1 MPPETH
7 SPGQNQNQPLR
18 PEFSPVDDIV
28 EIGNRF
34 YILATSSLGG
44 AGEQV
49 LKHGE
54 SFALFDRFGDVKP
67 IGMGEEGFYHNGT
80 RHLSSLLL
88 RIGGERPLLLGS
100 TAQRDNSRLSVDLTN
115 PDMTLHGM
123 ALPHG
128 SLHVARSKVLW
139 DGACHERMVIRNFAL
154 SPVRF
159 TVSVHFGA
167 DFADIFEVRGM
178 RREQRGTM
186 RPALV
191 VADGVTLGYDG
202 LDGVRRQTCI
212 GFEPPP
218 AAVDAGSARFDL
230 ELPSGAATTLEVAIS
245 TQTDDERPEATG
257 YGAVLG
263 RLREAQQEFRHV
275 SAAVSSSSDLFNDW
289 IDRGMADLVMM
300 TSETDHGPY
309 PYAGVPWFS
318 TVFGRDGLIAARQ
331 ALWAMPSLAR
341 GVLAYLAATQADEDD
356 PAREAQPGKII
367 HEVRR
372 GEMAATGEIPFA
384 RYYGTHD
391 ATPLFV
397 WLAADYHRR
406 TDDTAFIGSIWP
418 NIERAL
424 TWMDGLADHDGDGF
438 LDYLRRTPIGLSQQG
453 WKDSNDSVFHADG
466 SLAAGPTAL
475 CEIQGYAFAAKRGAA
490 DLADAL
496 GMADRGVTL
505 RAEAEALRQRFEEAF
520 WLEELGTYAI
530 ALDGDNRPCRVRT
543 SNPGHCLMTGIAS
556 PERAARVA
564 EGLMSDASFSGWGVR
579 TLAAGEPRYNPM
591 SYHNGSIWPHDNGMV
606 ALGLARYG
614 FKDEAVRIMAGLLEA
629 SSHFDLARLPELF
642 CGFSRRDDEAPTMYP
657 VACSP
662 QAWAAGAPL
671 MLLEAC
677 IGIRI
682 DAQARTIRFERGALP
697 LGIDRLKLENL
708 AVGDARVELMLER
721 HRHGIGVNVL
731 AGETDVEIINVK

>member
-1 MPPETH
+1 MPPQT
-7 SPGQNQNQPLR
+7 SSSSRSQPLR
-18 PEFSPVDDIV
+18 HEASPVDDIV

-34 YILATSSLGG
+34 YILATSSLGDG
-44 AGEQV
+44 GEQV

-88 RIGGERPLLLGS
+88 RIGSERPLLLGS
-100 TAQRDNSRLSVDLTN
+100 TAKRDNSRLSVDLTN
-115 PDMTLHGM
+115 SDLTLGGTVL
-123 ALPHG
+123 AHG

-139 DGACHERMVIRNFAL
+139 DGVCHERIVIRNFAL
-154 SPVRF
+154 TPVEIS
-159 TVSVHFGA
+159 VSVHFGA
-167 DFADIFEVRGM
+167 DFADIFEVRGV
-178 RREQRGTM
+178 RRERRGTL
-186 RPALV
+186 RAPEV
-191 VADGVTLGYDG
+191 SGDEITFGYDG
-202 LDGVRRQTCI
+202 LDAVQRRTRI
-212 GFEPPP
+212 GFDPAP
-218 AAVDAGSARFDL
+218 AAVDAGSVRYDL
-230 ELPSGAATTLEVAIS
+230 ELAPGAETTLEMAIS
-245 TQTDDERPEATG
+245 AETDDEHREQAG
-257 YGAVLG
+257 YGTVLG
-263 RLREAQQEFRHV
+263 RLRDALRESRGAG
-275 SAAVSSSSDLFNDW
+275 ATVSSSSDLFNDW
-289 IDRGMADLVMM
+289 IDRGVADLVMM

-318 TVFGRDGLIAARQ
+318 TVFGRDGIIAARQ

-341 GVLAYLAATQADEDD
+341 GVLGYLAATQADEDD

-397 WLAADYHRR
+397 WLAADYHQR
-406 TDDTAFIGSIWP
+406 TDDTAFIQSIWP
-418 NIERAL
+418 SIEAAIA
-424 TWMDGLADHDGDGF
+424 WMDGPADADGDGF
-438 LDYLRRTPIGLSQQG
+438 LDYLRRTPIGLAQQG
-453 WKDSNDSVFHADG
+453 WKDSSDSIFHADG
-466 SLAAGPTAL
+466 TLADGPTAL

-490 DLADAL
+490 ELAEAL
-496 GMADRGVTL
+496 DMPERAEAL
-505 RAEAEALRQRFEEAF
+505 RTEAEALRQRFEDAF

-530 ALDGDNRPCRVRT
+530 ALDGNNRPCRVRS

-564 EGLMSDASFSGWGVR
+564 ESLMSDASFSGWGIR

-614 FKDEAVRIMAGLLEA
+614 FKDDAVRIMSGLLEA
-629 SSHFDLARLPELF
+629 SRHFDLARLPELF
-642 CGFSRRDDEAPTMYP
+642 CGFSRRDGEAPTLYP

-677 IGIRI
+677 LGLRI
-682 DAQARTIRFERGALP
+682 DARSRTIRFERGALP
-697 LGIDRLKLENL
+697 VGIDRVKLENL
-708 AVGDARVELMLER
+708 SVGDARVGVMLER
-721 HRHGIGVNVL
+721 HRNGIGVNVL
-731 AGETDVEIINVK
+731 AGETDVEIVNVR

>member
-1 MPPETH
+1 MPQDRP
-7 SPGQNQNQPLR
+7 SPGRGQPPPR
-18 PEFSPVDDIV
+18 DSSPVDDIV

-54 SFALFDRFGDVKP
+54 SFALFDRYGDVKP
-67 IGMGEEGFYHNGT
+67 IGLGEEGFFHNGT
-80 RHLSSLLL
+80 RHLSSFLL
-88 RIGGERPLLLGS
+88 RIGAERPLLLGS

-115 PDMTLHGM
+115 PDMSLGST

-154 SPVRF
+154 VPVDISI
-159 TVSVHFGA
+159 SVHFGA
-167 DFADIFEVRGM
+167 DFADIFEVRGVP
-178 RREQRGTM
+178 RERRGTIRAPEVM
-186 RPALV
+186 
-191 VADGVTLGYDG
+191 ADGVTLGYDG
-202 LDGVRRQTCI
+202 LDGVRRRTRI
-212 GFEPPP
+212 RFEPPP
-218 AAVDAGSARFDL
+218 AAVEAGSARFDL
-230 ELPSGAATTLEVAIS
+230 MLGSGAATTLEVAIS
-245 TQTDDERPEATG
+245 AEPDGEQALVDG
-257 YGAVLG
+257 YPAVLR
-263 RLREAQQEFRHV
+263 RLREAQQHARDA
-275 SAAVSSSSDLFNDW
+275 SAAVISSSDLFNDW

-300 TSETDHGPY
+300 TSETPHGPY

-331 ALWAMPSLAR
+331 ALWSTPSLAR
-341 GVLAYLAATQADEDD
+341 GVLGYLAATQADEDD
-356 PAREAQPGKII
+356 PAREAQPGKIL
-367 HEVRR
+367 HEMRR
-372 GEMAATGEIPFA
+372 GEMAAAGEIPFA

-424 TWMDGLADHDGDGF
+424 AWMDGPADHDGDGF
-438 LDYLRRTPIGLSQQG
+438 LDYLRRTPIGLAQQG
-453 WKDSNDSVFHADG
+453 WKDSNDSIFHADG
-466 SLAAGPTAL
+466 TLADGPTAL

-490 DLADAL
+490 ELADAL
-496 GMADRGVTL
+496 AMPERAATL
-505 RAEAEALRQRFEEAF
+505 RFEADELRQRFEEAF
-520 WLEELGTYAI
+520 WLEDLETYAI
-530 ALDGDNRPCRVRT
+530 ALDGDNRPCRVRS

-556 PERAARVA
+556 QERAALVA
-564 EGLMSDASFSGWGVR
+564 AGLMSDASFSGWGVR
-579 TLAAGEPRYNPM
+579 TLAAGEARYNPM

-606 ALGLARYG
+606 ALGLSRYG
-614 FKDEAVRIMAGLLEA
+614 FKDEAVRIMTGLLEA
-629 SSHFDLARLPELF
+629 SRHFDLARLPELF
-642 CGFSRRDDEAPTMYP
+642 CGFSRRDGEAPTLYP

-682 DAQARTIRFERGALP
+682 DARARTIRFEGGALP
-697 LGIDRLKLENL
+697 VGIDRLRIENL
-708 AVGDARVELMLER
+708 AVGDSRVDLMLER

-731 AGETDVEIINVK
+731 AGETDVQIVNVK

>member
-1 MPPETH
+1 MSPQTPPS
-7 SPGQNQNQPLR
+7 SPSQSPR
-18 PEFSPVDDIV
+18 PDSSPVDDIV

-67 IGMGEEGFYHNGT
+67 IGLGEEGFYHNGT

-88 RIGGERPLLLGS
+88 RIGVERPLLLGS

-115 PDMTLHGM
+115 PDLTLGPT

-139 DGACHERMVIRNFAL
+139 DGACYERMVIRNFAL
-154 SPVRF
+154 AKVEIS
-159 TVSVHFGA
+159 VSVHFGA

-178 RREQRGTM
+178 RRERRGTV
-186 RPALV
+186 RPPEVSGNA
-191 VADGVTLGYDG
+191 VTLGYDG
-202 LDGVRRQTCI
+202 LDGVRRRTRI
-212 GFEPPP
+212 RFEPAP
-218 AAVDAGSARFDL
+218 AAVDAASVRYDL
-230 ELPSGAATTLEVAIS
+230 ELGSGAETTLEVAIS
-245 TQTDDERPEATG
+245 AEPDGDQPEVTG
-257 YGAVLG
+257 YGAVLR
-263 RLREAQQEFRHV
+263 RLRQAQQESLEAR
-275 SAAVSSSSDLFNDW
+275 ARVSSSSDLFNDW
-289 IDRGMADLVMM
+289 IDRGMADLLMM
-300 TSETDHGPY
+300 TSETQHGPY

-331 ALWAMPSLAR
+331 ALWAMPSLSR
-341 GVLAYLAATQADEDD
+341 GVLGYLAATQAHEDD

-367 HEVRR
+367 HEVRH
-372 GEMAATGEIPFA
+372 GEMAATAEIPFA

-406 TDDTAFIGSIWP
+406 TDDTAFIRSIWP

-424 TWMDGLADHDGDGF
+424 AWMDGPADHDGDGF
-438 LDYLRRTPIGLSQQG
+438 LDYLRRTPVGLSQQG
-453 WKDSNDSVFHADG
+453 WKDSNDSIFHADG
-466 SLAAGPTAL
+466 TLADGPTAL

-496 GMADRGVTL
+496 GMPDRAVTL

-530 ALDGDNRPCRVRT
+530 ALDGDNRPCRVRS

-564 EGLMSDASFSGWGVR
+564 ASLMSDASFSGWGVR

-614 FKDEAVRIMAGLLEA
+614 FKDEAVRVMTGLLEA
-629 SSHFDLARLPELF
+629 SRHFDLARLPELF
-642 CGFSRRDDEAPTMYP
+642 CGFSRRDGEAPTLYP

-682 DAQARTIRFERGALP
+682 DAHARTIRFERGALP
-697 LGIDRLKLENL
+697 VGIDRLRLENL

-731 AGETDVEIINVK
+731 AGEADVEIVNVK

>member
-1 MPPETH
+1 MPPETPSA
-7 SPGQNQNQPLR
+7 SPSQPLR
-18 PEFSPVDDIV
+18 PEFSPVADIV
-28 EIGNRF
+28 AIGNRF

-44 AGEQV
+44 VGEQV

-88 RIGGERPLLLGS
+88 RIGAERPLLLGS
-100 TAQRDNSRLSVDLTN
+100 TAKRDNSRLSVDLTN
-115 PDMTLHGM
+115 PDMTVGST

-154 SPVRF
+154 TPVGIS
-159 TVSVHFGA
+159 VSVHFGA

-178 RREQRGTM
+178 RRARRGTILS
-186 RPALV
+186 PEVSGNA
-191 VADGVTLGYDG
+191 VTLGYEG
-202 LDGVRRQTCI
+202 LDGVRRQTRI
-212 GFEPPP
+212 RFEPAP
-218 AAVDAGSARFDL
+218 AAVEASSVRYDL
-230 ELPSGAATTLEVAIS
+230 ELGPGAETTLEVAILAETENEQS
-245 TQTDDERPEATG
+245 EETG
-257 YGAVLG
+257 YGAVLR
-263 RLREAQQEFRHV
+263 RLREVQQHSRDTR
-275 SAAVSSSSDLFNDW
+275 AAVSSSSDLFNDW
-289 IDRGMADLVMM
+289 IDRGVADLVMM
-300 TSETDHGPY
+300 TSETLHGPY

-331 ALWAMPSLAR
+331 ALWTMPSLAR
-341 GVLAYLAATQADEDD
+341 GVLGYLAATQADEDD

-406 TDDTAFIGSIWP
+406 TDDTEFIRSIWP
-418 NIERAL
+418 NIERAIA
-424 TWMDGLADHDGDGF
+424 WMDGPADHDGDGF
-438 LDYLRRTPIGLSQQG
+438 LDYLRRTPIGLAQQG
-453 WKDSNDSVFHADG
+453 WKDSNDSIFHADG
-466 SLAAGPTAL
+466 TLVEGPTAL

-490 DLADAL
+490 DLADVL
-496 GMADRGVTL
+496 GMPDRAVTL
-505 RAEAEALRQRFEEAF
+505 RAEAETLRQRFEDAF
-520 WLEELGTYAI
+520 WLEDLGTYAI
-530 ALDGDNRPCRVRT
+530 ALDGDNRPCRVRS
-543 SNPGHCLMTGIAS
+543 SNPGHCLMTGIVS
-556 PERAARVA
+556 SERAVRVA
-564 EGLMSDASFSGWGVR
+564 ESLMSDASFSGWGVR

-591 SYHNGSIWPHDNGMV
+591 SYHNGSIWPHDNGMA
-606 ALGLARYG
+606 ALGLASYG
-614 FKDEAVRIMAGLLEA
+614 FRDDAVRIMTGLLEA
-629 SSHFDLARLPELF
+629 SQHFDLARLPELF

-682 DAQARTIRFERGALP
+682 DARARTIRFERGALP
-697 LGIDRLKLENL
+697 IGIDRLKLQNL

-731 AGETDVEIINVK
+731 AGEKDVEIVNVK

>member
-1 MPPETH
+1 MPPETP
-7 SPGQNQNQPLR
+7 SPSSNQPPL
-18 PEFSPVDDIV
+18 PDSSPVDDIV

-34 YILATSSLGG
+34 YILATSSLGDG
-44 AGEQV
+44 GEQV

-80 RHLSSLLL
+80 RHLSGLLL
-88 RIGGERPLLLGS
+88 RIGAERPLLLGS
-100 TAQRDNSRLSVDLTN
+100 TAKRDNSRLSVDLTN
-115 PDMTLHGM
+115 ADMTVGPMVL
-123 ALPHG
+123 AHG

-139 DGACHERMVIRNFAL
+139 DGVCHERMVIRNFAL
-154 SPVRF
+154 TPVPISI
-159 TVSVHFGA
+159 SVHFGA
-167 DFADIFEVRGM
+167 DFADIFEVRGVH
-178 RREQRGTM
+178 RERRGTV
-186 RPALV
+186 RTPEV
-191 VADGVTLGYDG
+191 TRDQVTLAYDG
-202 LDGVRRQTCI
+202 LDGVRRRTRI
-212 GFEPPP
+212 AFDPIPTN
-218 AAVDAGSARFDL
+218 VDAGSVRYDL
-230 ELPSGAATTLEVAIS
+230 QLPSGAETTVEVTVSAE
-245 TQTDDERPEATG
+245 TDDERPEQLG
-257 YGAVLG
+257 YGAALA
-263 RLREAQQEFRHV
+263 RQRDAQREARDERASV
-275 SAAVSSSSDLFNDW
+275 GSSSDLFNDW
-289 IDRGMADLVMM
+289 IDRGVADLVMM
-300 TSETDHGPY
+300 TSETEHGPY

-331 ALWAMPSLAR
+331 ALWAMPALAR
-341 GVLAYLAATQADEDD
+341 GVLGYLAATQADEDD
-356 PAREAQPGKII
+356 PDREAQPGKII

-397 WLAADYHRR
+397 WLAADYHER
-406 TDDTAFIGSIWP
+406 TDDTEFVRSIWP

-424 TWMDGLADHDGDGF
+424 SWMDGPADHDGDGF
-438 LDYLRRTPIGLSQQG
+438 LDYLRRTPIGLAQQG
-453 WKDSNDSVFHADG
+453 WKDSSDSIFHADG
-466 SLAAGPTAL
+466 SLADGPTAL

-496 GMADRGVTL
+496 GMAERGVTL

-520 WLEELGTYAI
+520 WLEELGTYAV
-530 ALDGDNRPCRVRT
+530 ALDGDNRPCRVRS

-556 PERAARVA
+556 PDRAARVA
-564 EGLMSDASFSGWGVR
+564 ASLMSDASFSGWGVR

-606 ALGLARYG
+606 ALGLSRYG
-614 FKDEAVRIMAGLLEA
+614 FRDEAVRIMTGLFEA
-629 SSHFDLARLPELF
+629 SRHFDLARLPELF
-642 CGFSRRDDEAPTMYP
+642 CGFSRRDGEAPTLYP

-677 IGIRI
+677 LGLRI
-682 DAQARTIRFERGALP
+682 DARSRTIRFERGALP
-697 LGIDRLKLENL
+697 VGIDRLKLENL
-708 AVGDARVELMLER
+708 AVGDARVGVLLER

-731 AGETDVEIINVK
+731 AGEHDVEIVNVK